1 MKPIYSSHGGRHQVA
16 VVHCPRILGNRLAHL
31 SQDGPNSWVIRDFIT
46 GMMIRNSFR
55 RCGFP
60 AAARSGRVELV
71 SVDAKLL
78 QDGVEGSDG
87 DVPGVAGDDSRQ
99 VLARIGPDFVAAL
112 ALTPALASQLPE
124 LTRHLTI
131 GHAGTMTDTRR
142 GVRNGL
148 SFAGSG

>member
-1 MKPIYSSHGGRHQVA
+1 M
-16 VVHCPRILGNRLAHL
+16 
-31 SQDGPNSWVIRDFIT
+31 
-46 GMMIRNSFR
+46 GMSPEWR
-55 RCGFP
+55 
-60 AAARSGRVELV
+60 
-71 SVDAKLL
+71 
-78 QDGVEGSDG
+78 
-87 DVPGVAGDDSRQ
+87 GDDSRQ

-112 ALTPALASQLPE
+112 ALTSALASQLPE